1 MTYTPD
7 QVAAD
12 IISEGKSARTTGT
25 PETLHP
31 VISPRGIQIA
41 LSTAIVESNDR
52 VLANPNVP
60 ESENFPNDGDGYDH
74 DSAGAFQQQFMWWG
88 TVAEEM
94 DPRLSAAMF
103 YHHLAGMDYNDPD
116 TSPGTFAQD
125 VQQSAF
131 PTRYDAVFDQ
141 AVAQYNR
148 LTSEAP
154 VSPASNITANAPAF
168 NYQNWVGRCPNYQ
181 GRSGTRIDLVLL
193 HTQEGDGTAE
203 DLANFLI
210 NSANTG
216 NPVSYH
222 RTIDNAVT
230 VVDVVAMP
238 EASWSVMNSNDRS
251 INMCF
256 AGSTVNWSRDEWL
269 ANMGDGID
277 VAAYLAV
284 LDCHAWGIP
293 LNVIPGPDYNSD
305 PPGISDH
312 RYCSDYLQDGNS
324 HTDVGNNFPWDV
336 FADAV
341 AKYSGT
347 PLPPPPPPPSGS
359 QTYTVESGDTLD
371 GIADQFGVTESALRA
386 ANPSITNPD
395 LIFPGQVLNIPGG
408 NS

>member
-1 MTYTPD
+1 MEWIAVTPD
-7 QVAAD
+7 QVAAA
-12 IISEGKSARTTGT
+12 IIAEGQTARTDGT
-25 PETLHP
+25 PETQHP
-31 VISPRGIQIA
+31 VITPRGIQIA

-52 VLANPNVP
+52 ILANPNVP
-60 ESENFPNDGDGYDH
+60 ASEGFPNDGQGYDH
-74 DSAGAFQQQFMWWG
+74 DSVGDFQQQWMWWG

-103 YHHLAGMDYNDPD
+103 YQHLAGMDYNDPN

-131 PTRYDAVFDQ
+131 PTRYDAAFPQ

-148 LTSEAP
+148 LTAPPEVSP
-154 VSPASNITANAPAF
+154 VSNVTTTAPAF
-168 NYQNWVGRCPNYQ
+168 NYLNWTDRCSNWQ
-181 GRSGTRIDLVLL
+181 DRDGTPIDLLLL
-193 HTQEGDGTAE
+193 HTQEGNGDAE

-210 NSANTG
+210 NSANTS

-222 RTIDNAVT
+222 RVIDNSVT
-230 VVDVVAMP
+230 VIDVVNMP
-238 EASWSVMNSNDRS
+238 NACWAVMNSNNRS

-269 ANMGDGID
+269 ANMGAGID
-277 VAAYLAV
+277 VAAYLFV
-284 LDCHAWGIP
+284 LDGHAWNIP
-293 LNVIPGPDYNSD
+293 LHVIPGPNYNSD

-312 RYCSDYLQDGNS
+312 RYCSDYLQDGNT
-324 HTDVGNNFPWDV
+324 HVDVGNNFPWDI

-347 PLPPPPPPPSGS
+347 PAPSPAPAPS
-359 QTYTVESGDTLD
+359 QTQTYTVQEGDSLD
-371 GIADQFGVTESALRA
+371 GIANQYGITELDLLR

-395 LIFPGQVLNIPGG
+395 LIYPGQVLVIP
-408 NS
+408 